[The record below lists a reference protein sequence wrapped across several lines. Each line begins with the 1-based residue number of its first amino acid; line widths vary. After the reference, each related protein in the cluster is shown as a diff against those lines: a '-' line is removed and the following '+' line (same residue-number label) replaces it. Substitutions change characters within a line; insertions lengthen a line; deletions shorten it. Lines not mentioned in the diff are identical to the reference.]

1 MVVAVIGRRA
11 GGSSW
16 LKKNLRG
23 QLTDVSRFLPKNLIL
38 YHDIATTLI
47 EWEILERS

>member
-16 LKKNLRG
+16 LKNLRG